1 MSETSRRDLLKVAGL
16 AGVAALAGC
25 KSTPQSSG
33 AESASSA
40 GQPSVPGQGHWD
52 APPQQSGNQLNLIV
66 LVSDTFRADNLEAYG
81 SHWVE
86 TPYLNQFARESIVFE
101 DFYPEGLPTI
111 PLRRQLYTGRR
122 IFPTHFYFQ
131 QDSVKIPGWHELFLE
146 DVTLAET
153 LEAAGYATAL
163 IADLPHLFKP
173 GRNFHRGFGS
183 YEWIRGQEIDFY
195 TLAPRNCPDF
205 SGLYPAEYLQQVAA
219 ASGSAANNSAFLNFL
234 NQYEANR
241 KQWLKRAPSIV
252 EATATT
258 AIDWLKQNHDQAPF
272 YLQVEAFDPH
282 EPWDPPEPF
291 LAKYLK
297 KKTAHSW
304 PEPPYLNVKV
314 PDEGVERLRANYAG
328 EASNVDYWYG
338 KVLATIQELGLYDNS
353 VIVFLSDH
361 GALLNE
367 QGQWVKGPEKLRKQV
382 THVPLLVHVPDR
394 SFAGKRISGF
404 AQTADVVP
412 TVLGRLNIKP
422 SQRVTGE
429 DLWPYV
435 TGEKTNRR
443 ESVVSSYGY
452 IASVRTHEWNYSAIW
467 DKSKYQGKYAPQLYD
482 RKRDPDELST
492 VADANPKVV
501 ADLQAKLDQYLES
514 GRDLTNGT
522 FSKELF

>member
-1 MSETSRRDLLKVAGL
+1 MSDPSRRDVLKVAAL
-16 AGVAALAGC
+16 ATAAGLAGC
-25 KSTPQSSG
+25 KSEPKPATPSSS
-33 AESASSA
+33 EA
-40 GQPSVPGQGHWD
+40 GQAVVPGQGHWD
-52 APPQQSGNQLNLIV
+52 APPKQSGNQLNLIV

-81 SHWVE
+81 SQWVQ
-86 TPYLNQFARESIVFE
+86 TPYLNQFAKESILFE

-131 QDSVKIPGWHELFLE
+131 QDSVKIPGWHQLFLE

-173 GRNFHRGFGS
+173 GRNFHRGFTS
-183 YEWIRGQEIDFY
+183 WEWIRGQEIDYF
-195 TLAPRNCPDF
+195 TLAPRNHPDF
-205 SGLYPAEYLQQVAA
+205 SSLYPAEYLQQLAT
-219 ASGSAANNSAFLNFL
+219 ASGSAANNSVFLDFL

-252 EATATT
+252 ETTATN

-272 YLQVEAFDPH
+272 YLHVEAFDPH

-338 KVLATIQELGLYDNS
+338 KVLATIKDLGLYDNS
-353 VIVFLSDH
+353 IIVFLADH

-382 THVPLLVHVPDR
+382 THVPLLIHVPDHA
-394 SFAGKRISGF
+394 FAGKRVSGF
-404 AQTADVVP
+404 AQTADIVP
-412 TVLGRLNIKP
+412 TVLGRLNLKP
-422 SQRVTGE
+422 SQRVTGG

-435 TGEKTNRR
+435 AGEKTNQR

-452 IASVRTHEWNYSAIW
+452 IASVRTPEWNYSAIW
-467 DKSKYQGKYAPQLYD
+467 DKAKYKGQYAPQLYD
-482 RKRDPDELST
+482 LKHDPDELQS
-492 VADANPKVV
+492 VADANPKVI
-501 ADLQAKLDQYLES
+501 ADLQGKLDQYLDS
-514 GRDLTNGT
+514 GRNLTNGT